1 MIKMTAIVLAAGLS
15 RRMGAE
21 NKLFLP
27 FGKQTLL
34 ETTLSHIEAAGIGE
48 ILVVVGHEKEQVY
61 ALLKNKPYNIIENPG
76 YLEGM
81 TSSIRAAVAE
91 TRLDT
96 TGFMICLSDMPLI
109 SAGEYRLLA
118 ETFTAALKTDAAAIV
133 QPRYQGRPG
142 NPVLFS
148 ARYRNDL
155 LALEYP
161 EGAKPIVQAHR
172 DHLVLVDMP
181 SDAVLLDADTQ
192 EAYQVLLDHLIYNK
206 ALGIWP

>member
-1 MIKMTAIVLAAGLS
+1 MTAIVLAAGLS

-34 ETTLSHIEAAGIGE
+34 EATLSHIEAADIGE
-48 ILVVVGHEKEQVY
+48 ILLVVGYDMERVHQ
-61 ALLKNKPYNIIENPG
+61 LLKYKPYNIIENPG

-81 TSSIRAAVAE
+81 TSSIRAGVAG
-91 TRLDT
+91 TRPDT
-96 TGFMICLSDMPLI
+96 TGFMICLADMPLI
-109 SAGEYRLLA
+109 SAAEYRLLA
-118 ETFTAALKTDAAAIV
+118 ETFTAVLKTNNAAIV
-133 QPRYQGRPG
+133 QPRCQGRPG

-148 ARYRNDL
+148 ARHRNDL
-155 LALEYP
+155 LALQYP

-181 SDAVLLDADTQ
+181 SDAVLLDADTPA
-192 EAYQVLLDHLIYNK
+192 AYQLLLDRLADSI
-206 ALGIWP
+206 